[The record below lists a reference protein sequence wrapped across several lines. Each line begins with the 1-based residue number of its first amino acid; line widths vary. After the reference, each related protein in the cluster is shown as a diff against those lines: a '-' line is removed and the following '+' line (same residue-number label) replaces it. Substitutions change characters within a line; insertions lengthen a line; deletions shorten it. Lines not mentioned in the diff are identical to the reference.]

1 MASQIS
7 DLPTD
12 AVSVIMGFLDMQ
24 GLRNF
29 RRVNRWAENEA
40 FHTFAFRGYNEVK
53 VRGYRDA
60 IARLTKVVNDSPRF
74 ATSIKSLRIVFESTD
89 RVELQQALRA
99 ERKWPPL
106 SKIHQKEPTVSSLM
120 AALPILKKLILEKMD
135 SNSFAWHW
143 KDTSQ
148 ATVVP
153 KAAQEV
159 ISKAN
164 LLKQETPS
172 APKLAI
178 SVLNLR
184 GCFLT
189 TVDMECLLSMFGTTV
204 SGMCLH
210 DVGLKRF
217 GWKQT
222 LNTIMND
229 LVHLEDL
236 EITTVARPMNDFPS
250 LNIWWE
256 KERFVKAIRGERG
269 IAVVPGQDHHIRMK
283 GKDAVKLGLETIVD
297 HMYGG
302 KGRFS
307 F

>member
-1 MASQIS
+1 MAGQII

-29 RRVNRWAENEA
+29 RQVNRWAENES
-40 FHTFAFRGYNEVK
+40 FHTFALRGYNEVE

-60 IARLTKVVNDSPRF
+60 ISRLNTVVQASPRL
-74 ATSIKSLRIVFESTD
+74 ATSIKSLSVVFGSTD
-89 RVELQQALRA
+89 RVELQQALLA

-106 SKIHQKEPTVSSLM
+106 AKIHQKEPTVSSLM
-120 AALPILKKLILEKMD
+120 AALPNSKKLTLEKMD

-143 KDTSQ
+143 KGTSQ
-148 ATVVP
+148 ATAVP
-153 KAAQEV
+153 KAAQEA

-164 LLKQETPS
+164 LLKQETPD
-172 APKLAI
+172 AHKLTI
-178 SVLNLR
+178 SVLNLT

-189 TVDMECLLSMFGTTV
+189 TADMECLLSMFGTTV
-204 SGMCLH
+204 TGLCLH

-217 GWKQT
+217 GWKKT

-229 LVHLEDL
+229 LMHLEDL
-236 EITTVARPMNDFPS
+236 EITTVARPRTDFPS

-269 IAVVPGQDHHIRMK
+269 IAVVLGQDHHVRMK
-283 GKDAVKLGLETIVD
+283 GKEAVKLGLETIFE

-302 KGRFS
+302 PDW
-307 F
+307 